1 MKQKP
6 NVIFWTL
13 VLVGAVS
20 VFLFIYSL
28 VVQMSQD
35 TPLFAR
41 HNLSEELLMISC
53 LLNFVLIFLRF
64 GHKKQELF
72 GPWKDPEAQ
81 GKSSMK
87 SGTF

>member
-13 VLVGAVS
+13 VLVAAVS
-20 VFLFIYSL
+20 VFLFAYSL
-28 VVQMSQD
+28 VLQISEE
-35 TPLFAR
+35 TPLFAK
-41 HNLSEELLMISC
+41 HHISEELLMLSC

-64 GHKKQELF
+64 GHKKHELF

-81 GKSSMK
+81 IKNIK
-87 SGTF
+87 K